1 MNLLEGTSVL
11 NLKYRDTD
19 KELIIPVL
27 NQLSN
32 AYQKYSN
39 RDQLSNLNQGIEY
52 LKEQSKLLKKLL
64 KIHLTN

>member
-1 MNLLEGTSVL
+1 MEGTSVL
-11 NLKYRDTD
+11 NLNYRDKD

-27 NQLSN
+27 NKLSN

-52 LKEQSKLLKKLL
+52 LNDQSKLLKK
-64 KIHLTN
+64 TP